1 MKKASFS
8 FGKLTLLYL
17 YPKLAPN
24 NASNEVSFSGG
35 VQQIMFYL
43 AQYFQQNGANII
55 IASDD
60 LDSSCIVKK
69 LKGNGINHISVPFR
83 SKNPL
88 GLIKAVNKL
97 FHIIKYYDV
106 DLINSHHRWTTVFS
120 FFVSKMFKIP
130 TIYTA
135 HNVFHDRRIFRR
147 FTGEHIIAV
156 SNGVRDNLISYFN
169 TDSDRIKVIHNGTDI
184 SKSSAGEKKR
194 VKEDLCLKQDDRIIA
209 VIGRLSE
216 QKGHK
221 YLIKALPVVIKK
233 FPNIKVLF
241 VGDGELRNG
250 LQNQVVRMN
259 IKGNVLFC
267 GSRNNVASFIE
278 ISEFTVLPSLWEGFS
293 VAIIESLL
301 LGKPVIASN
310 VGGTPEI
317 IENNLNGLLVE
328 TKDVGGLANAIIY
341 MLSHPGEVKKMGEK
355 GREKA
360 VKKFS
365 LKRMLEEY
373 KKYYIHLLGRRK

>member
-35 VQQIMFYL
+35 AQKRMFHL
-43 AQYFQQNGANII
+43 AQYFRKNGANAIVV
-55 IASDD
+55 SDD
-60 LDSSCIVKK
+60 LGSSCIVKK
-69 LKGNGINHISVPFR
+69 LKSNGINHISVPFG

-88 GLIKAVNKL
+88 CVAKAVNKL
-97 FHIIKYYDV
+97 FHIVKYYHV
-106 DLINSHHRWTTVFS
+106 DLIHSHHRWTTVLS
-120 FFVSKMFKIP
+120 FLVSKVSKIP
-130 TIYTA
+130 TIHNA
-135 HNVFHDRRIFRR
+135 RNVFYDRRIFRR
-147 FTGEHIIAV
+147 FAGQNIIAV
-156 SNGVRDNLISYFN
+156 SNSVKDNLVTYFN
-169 TDSDRIKVIHNGTDI
+169 IHSDRIKVIHNGTDI

-221 YLIKALPVVIKK
+221 YLMKALPVVITK
-233 FPNIKVLF
+233 FPNMKVLF
-241 VGDGELRNG
+241 VGDGELRNS
-250 LQNQVVRMN
+250 LQNQVARMN

-267 GSRNNVASFIE
+267 GSIDNVAPLIE
-278 ISEFTVLPSLWEGFS
+278 ITEFTVLPSLWEGFS
-293 VAIIESLL
+293 VAIVESLL

-310 VGGTPEI
+310 VGGTPEV
-317 IENNLNGLLVE
+317 IEGNLNGLLVE
-328 TKDVGGLANAIIY
+328 AKDVGGLANAIIY
-341 MLSHPGEVKKMGEK
+341 MLSHPGEARKMGEK
-355 GREKA
+355 GREIA